1 MAGILRRVAIAAL
14 VGSVAFLLTVP
25 AYSAQPTAPAPAKTP
40 PVPTPRLADGHVDL
54 GGPGIW
60 ELPYITD
67 MGKQVLDGKVPS
79 TVADVPFLPW
89 SRAMYDYVQVNHNAY
104 DPEGFCLPPGGPRA
118 FGTPYP
124 AQFIQQKD
132 RIIIIFE
139 GGAHVWREI
148 HMDGRAHPRG
158 AALNPTY
165 FGHSVGHWEGDTL
178 VVDTVGYNERTWLGF
193 NGFLH
198 TDELHTIERFSRP
211 NRDTLR
217 YEATIDDPGA
227 YARQW
232 RMGWNIPWRAGQE
245 LQEYICQEENQYMF
259 DLKDDF
265 GQPFFKATEEAGKEG
280 K

>member
-1 MAGILRRVAIAAL
+1 MRRAAL
-14 VGSVAFLLTVP
+14 LVVLGCFACLPGTPMAAEAVAEATKPPP
-25 AYSAQPTAPAPAKTP
+25 A
-40 PVPTPRLADGHVDL
+40 PTPRLPDGKVDL
-54 GGPGIW
+54 SGDGIW

-67 MGKQVLDGKVPS
+67 MGKQVLDGKPGE
-79 TVADVPFLPW
+79 VPFLPW
-89 SRAMYDYVQVNHNAY
+89 SKAMYDYVQSNHNAY

-124 AQFIQQKD
+124 AEFIQQKD

-148 HMDGRAHPRG
+148 HMDGRAHPKG

-165 FGHSVGHWEGDTL
+165 FGHSVGRWEGDTL

-193 NGFLH
+193 NGFFH
-198 TDELHTIERFSRP
+198 TDELHTIERISRP

-227 YARQW
+227 YSRPW

-265 GQPFFKATEEAGKEG
+265 GQPFFKATKAE
-280 K
+280 

>member
-1 MAGILRRVAIAAL
+1 MTRATRRIAAL
-14 VGSVAFLLTVP
+14 AVLGSFACLMAVQVTAAEPVKAPP
-25 AYSAQPTAPAPAKTP
+25 A
-40 PVPTPRLADGHVDL
+40 PTPRLPDGKVDL
-54 GGPGIW
+54 GGDGIW

-67 MGKQVLDGKVPS
+67 MGKQVLDTP
-79 TVADVPFLPW
+79 AEVPFLPW
-89 SRAMYDYVQVNHNAY
+89 SKAMYDYVQASHNAY

-148 HMDGRAHPRG
+148 HMDGRPHPKG
-158 AALNPTY
+158 AALNATY
-165 FGHSVGHWEGDTL
+165 FGHSVGRWEGDTL
-178 VVDTVGYNERTWLGF
+178 VIDTVGYNERTWLGF
-193 NGFLH
+193 NGFFH
-198 TDELHTIERFSRP
+198 TNELHTIERISRP

-227 YARQW
+227 YSRPW
-232 RMGWNIPWRAGQE
+232 RMGWNIKWAAGQD

-265 GQPFFKATEEAGKEG
+265 GEPFFKPTTAGD
-280 K
+280 